1 MRKKTRFLRQI
12 SPQDKH
18 MPCAHLITHNALEE
32 RHRRKNISQ
41 VGEGRKLALA
51 FPGSSGQYGEPEN

>member
-1 MRKKTRFLRQI
+1 MRQI

-41 VGEGRKLALA
+41 VGEGRKLAPA